1 MSLLDPDIWTD
12 KVFTGEWR
20 PGRGRREVIEPATG
34 DVLGSVGVADAA
46 TVAGATALATQAQRE
61 WAARTP
67 YERAAVLQR
76 AAGLFEEHAD
86 EIVEWVTR
94 ESGGTRGRGRLE
106 SAVCA
111 AECREAATLATA
123 PCGEL
128 LHSPQPRISIERR
141 IPAGVVAVISPFN
154 VPLV

>member
-67 YERAAVLQR
+67 YERAAVLKPDPR
-76 AAGLFEEHAD
+76 TSVCGGVLIARLLEAAG
-86 EIVEWVTR
+86 V
-94 ESGGTRGRGRLE
+94 
-106 SAVCA
+106 
-111 AECREAATLATA
+111 
-123 PCGEL
+123 
-128 LHSPQPRISIERR
+128 
-141 IPAGVVAVISPFN
+141 PAGVFHMLPGGAEVGEALIDDPQ
-154 VPLV
+154 